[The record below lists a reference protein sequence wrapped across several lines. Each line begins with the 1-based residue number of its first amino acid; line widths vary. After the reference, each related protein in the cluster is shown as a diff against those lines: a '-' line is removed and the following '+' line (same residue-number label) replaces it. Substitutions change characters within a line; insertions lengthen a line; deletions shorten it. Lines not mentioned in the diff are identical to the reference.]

1 MDEKIE
7 SINETYD
14 KIKIDK
20 LDVEKIKKEFSLHRQ
35 LSEPLLKY
43 IDESIVKIIEY
54 SNNEDSN
61 QIEMLF
67 QCISGIKNHLIA
79 TADQYK
85 RNLLIVDSINNVS
98 LIQDKKI
105 EEFINSLEAKERF
118 KNKIEGKIEEGEDP
132 RKRKVGEV
140 PIPEREIRLSED
152 KNGE

>member
-1 MDEKIE
+1 
-7 SINETYD
+7 
-14 KIKIDK
+14 
-20 LDVEKIKKEFSLHRQ
+20 
-35 LSEPLLKY
+35 
-43 IDESIVKIIEY
+43 
-54 SNNEDSN
+54 
-61 QIEMLF
+61 
-67 QCISGIKNHLIA
+67 
-79 TADQYK
+79 
-85 RNLLIVDSINNVS
+85 INNVS